1 MSEAKPVH
9 AESSDPV
16 QILNVQVQPN
26 MIQVNDTFS
35 LDMTILNNSTFPIYL
50 TSGSCSPA
58 FSVMFDAH
66 TKQVYPNIACTTE
79 AILQKVDPRSQVTIS
94 NANKPGIIYQA
105 VQSGT
110 ATVNITLPYFTKN
123 QTATDYSNINYN
135 ASKSFSFTILNQS
148 GTSQQ
153 HTYGGGGPTVTIT
166 LDPLE
171 QFKSGIAVKDVTCK
185 EGLQLVIKT
194 EDGSPACVKPDTVSI
209 LYLRGWSIGPVHGDI
224 IFVIKPNTSGKI
236 YVKYAN
242 QLSDIDAQLNTRL
255 YDGSTGHEIQTTNL
269 KVSVLPPVVLH
280 NENLTATYYL
290 TAQNNTAIYWLQV
303 ASCDFVPISVQS
315 DSSQIHL
322 SDLQNV
328 MMSWKCPRPFVQYHI
343 TGTDSVDAVYVND
356 TG

>member
-1 MSEAKPVH
+1 MAHIAIP
-9 AESSDPV
+9 
-16 QILNVQVQPN
+16 QISTPKSNFTDGD
-26 MIQVNDTFS
+26 MIPIDGYA
-35 LDMTILNNSTFPIYL
+35 LPNSTINIFLVNNYGNIQNSTQVMSNSTGYFN
-50 TSGSCSPA
+50 TSLGIPSHVIGGAWTLFAISGDSNFAMQLMVNFHGSNTPPFHSPGG
-58 FSVMFDAH
+58 F
-66 TKQVYPNIACTTE
+66 
-79 AILQKVDPRSQVTIS
+79 
-94 NANKPGIIYQA
+94 
-105 VQSGT
+105 
-110 ATVNITLPYFTKN
+110 LPLK
-123 QTATDYSNINYN
+123 
-135 ASKSFSFTILNQS
+135 
-148 GTSQQ
+148 
-153 HTYGGGGPTVTIT
+153 
-166 LDPLE
+166 
-171 QFKSGIAVKDVTCK
+171 QFKLGIKPRYVQCRSD
-185 EGLQLVIKT
+185 LHLIIKS
-194 EDGSPACVKPDTVSI
+194 EDGSPACVKPDAVSI

-290 TAQNNTAIYWLQV
+290 TSQNNTAIYWLQV
-303 ASCDFVPISVQS
+303 TSCDFVPISVQS

-343 TGTDSVDAVYVND
+343 TGTDGVDAVYVND